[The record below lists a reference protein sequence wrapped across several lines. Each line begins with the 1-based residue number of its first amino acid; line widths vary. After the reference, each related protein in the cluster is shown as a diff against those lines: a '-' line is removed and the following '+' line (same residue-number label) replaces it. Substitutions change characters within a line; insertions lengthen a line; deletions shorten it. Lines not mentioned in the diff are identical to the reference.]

1 MQISGHGRSQDLAKL
16 LLGVQETERSGSRG
30 DSGRSERQDQ
40 VQISEQAKEIHRIT
54 ALAKEPDHTRAARI
68 ERIRQAVSDGTY
80 RVDAIR
86 TADAIVR
93 HALTEAVL

>member
-16 LLGVQETERSGSRG
+16 LLGVQETERPGSR
-30 DSGRSERQDQ
+30 SETGRSQQQDQ

-54 ALAKEPDHTRAARI
+54 TLAKEPDHARAARI

-80 RVDAIR
+80 RVDAKL
-86 TADAIVR
+86 TADAIFR

>member
-30 DSGRSERQDQ
+30 ESGRSEQRDQ
-40 VQISEQAKEIHRIT
+40 VQISEEAKEIHRIT
-54 ALAKEPDHTRAARI
+54 TLAKEPDHARAVRI
-68 ERIRQAVSDGTY
+68 ERIRQAVGDGTY
-80 RVDAIR
+80 RMDAKR

-93 HALTEAVL
+93 HAMTEAVL